1 MTELPAH
8 VQNALAT
15 FIQYI
20 KDRKSVDLED
30 LAVEFGLKVKVS
42 SELRSRIL
50 VKILETSRLIDI
62 TCHIYGLRG

>member
-1 MTELPAH
+1 M
-8 VQNALAT
+8 QDILAK

-42 SELRSRIL
+42 SICTGCPANS
-50 VKILETSRLIDI
+50 TMFYRLPE
-62 TCHIYGLRG
+62 